1 MFYYHTIKIYNIIG
15 ADKSPRGVIKSPVI
29 SEVAEL
35 QVDIQNVNVNKLK
48 RVYGIDTQVSFE
60 IYSPICSEIKEGSI
74 IEYNDTYYQ
83 VDRVILW
90 DEYAQGSIFES
101 YMQFVVSKYEGQL
114 KVEEVT
120 VYEG

>member
-15 ADKSPRGVIKSPVI
+15 VDKSPRGVIKSPVI

-90 DEYAQGSIFES
+90 DEYAQDSIFES

>member
-15 ADKSPRGVIKSPVI
+15 VDKSPRGVIKSPVI

>member
-15 ADKSPRGVIKSPVI
+15 VKRSSRGV
-29 SEVAEL
+29 
-35 QVDIQNVNVNKLK
+35 IQNVNVNKLK